1 VTVLG
6 RNSRYD
12 CIQLACNGG
21 LHEIKWGFSCD
32 QGARPTGVYTAQ
44 DEGILAV
51 AFRAQ
56 RAFATGSDFA
66 GFIEPCTS
74 WFQ

>member
-1 VTVLG
+1 MVGCTK
-6 RNSRYD
+6 S
-12 CIQLACNGG
+12 NG
-21 LHEIKWGFSCD
+21 GFSCD

-56 RAFATGSDFA
+56 RAFATG
-66 GFIEPCTS
+66 E
-74 WFQ
+74 